1 MKQQT
6 TNFKRK
12 THGKKT
18 SNAFTSIFNQNDFAD
33 VTLVCE
39 DQTQL
44 TAHKV
49 VLGACSPVLRDIL
62 LNNPHPH
69 PLIYLSGIKQY
80 EMQSILKFMYL
91 GETAIAQDRIEY
103 VKDVAKMF
111 QVNDLEAICGEET
124 KGVSNYDKLL
134 NTYEYATNQ
143 GKINSIFNFNVDL
156 NQVEQEEN
164 KENIQREYPC
174 ADCNEDFSSQT
185 FLSRHRQTQHPVL
198 GMIYKRSDIEKKNL
212 RLPETVQEVK

>member
-6 TNFKRK
+6 TNFKWK

-69 PLIYLSGIKQY
+69 PLIYLSGVKQY
-80 EMQSILKFMYL
+80 EMQSILQFMYL

-111 QVNDLEAICGEET
+111 QVNDLEAIYGEEP
-124 KGVSNYDKLL
+124 KM
-134 NTYEYATNQ
+134 
-143 GKINSIFNFNVDL
+143 
-156 NQVEQEEN
+156 
-164 KENIQREYPC
+164 C
-174 ADCNEDFSSQT
+174 
-185 FLSRHRQTQHPVL
+185 
-198 GMIYKRSDIEKKNL
+198 
-212 RLPETVQEVK
+212 